1 MKIVLYVVDKEG
13 NKFYE
18 HTNDKEYIDKMN
30 QMLIDFPS
38 IEGIIP
44 MIDIGYYKM
53 EKQEN
58 ERLKQKIS
66 LAMHELE
73 RE

>member
-1 MKIVLYVVDKEG
+1 MKVILYVVDKEG

-44 MIDIGYYKM
+44 MIDIGYYK
-53 EKQEN
+53 EVKQEN
-58 ERLKQKIS
+58 EKLKEKIS
-66 LAMHELE
+66 LAKYELE
-73 RE
+73 R